1 MRLSRPLIVAPLV
14 GLLLLS
20 LHLVGCGD
28 DGGDA
33 PSAADAAASDLGQAD
48 EASGPDPVIT
58 GEPRGACAVGDV
70 TGLFEIVYGK
80 NFSYFSGDVSAF
92 PKPAV
97 PPEELLATGACTV
110 RRQVQ
115 LSCSSPCEG
124 GSVCG
129 TEGSCVD
136 APGSQCV
143 GTVSVFGL
151 LKEVSLEPTEGTGF
165 YMESSLPH
173 PPFEPGAAIQLDA
186 TGGDDAAFTLYGVGV
201 DKVEVLDTSWTVTAG
216 QPLLVSWKP
225 DEQSDAD
232 VEVVLAIDQLGKT
245 PAEIVCV
252 TEDTGEL
259 EIAADLIDLLLE
271 SGTSGE
277 PAGTV
282 TRRTVDSDMIDRG
295 CVELRVYGSVLVPV
309 NLP

>member
-136 APGSQCV
+136 APGSQGV

-173 PPFEPGAAIQLDA
+173 PPFEPGAASA
-186 TGGDDAAFTLYGVGV
+186 TCARKWA
-201 DKVEVLDTSWTVTAG
+201 
-216 QPLLVSWKP
+216 
-225 DEQSDAD
+225 
-232 VEVVLAIDQLGKT
+232 
-245 PAEIVCV
+245 C
-252 TEDTGEL
+252 
-259 EIAADLIDLLLE
+259 
-271 SGTSGE
+271 
-277 PAGTV
+277 
-282 TRRTVDSDMIDRG
+282 
-295 CVELRVYGSVLVPV
+295 
-309 NLP
+309 